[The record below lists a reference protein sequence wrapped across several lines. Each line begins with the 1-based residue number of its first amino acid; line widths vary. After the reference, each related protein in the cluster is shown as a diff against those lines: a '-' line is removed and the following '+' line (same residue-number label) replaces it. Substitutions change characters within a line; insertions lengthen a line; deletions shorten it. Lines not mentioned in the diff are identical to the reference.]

1 MKNNLSLIVRKENIF
16 QKIINKFKNIFYKKE
31 EETTKGEIIIP
42 KTIEESKQDFIKN
55 LKVTI
60 DTEINTLKIKLD
72 NGEIKAIDLTD
83 EQIDKLQSIYDREIE
98 NKKKILKNY
107 KKV

>member
-1 MKNNLSLIVRKENIF
+1 M
-16 QKIINKFKNIFYKKE
+16 YKLL
-31 EETTKGEIIIP
+31 G
-42 KTIEESKQDFIKN
+42 
-55 LKVTI
+55 
-60 DTEINTLKIKLD
+60 
-72 NGEIKAIDLTD
+72 ATD